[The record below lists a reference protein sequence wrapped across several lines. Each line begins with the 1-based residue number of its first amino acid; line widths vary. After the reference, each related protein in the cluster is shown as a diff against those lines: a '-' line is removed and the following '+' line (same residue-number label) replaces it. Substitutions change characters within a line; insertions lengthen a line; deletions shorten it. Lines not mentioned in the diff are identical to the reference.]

1 MDNTLPLPNS
11 RKRRQP
17 LTRAACAECR
27 VKKRRCNGKRPVCG
41 PCAAHE
47 QSCVYTTKDADETR
61 MQALARENEE
71 LKRRLKDLEQYVG
84 HLPGQ
89 NGGTS
94 VDLVHC
100 ATSDECVLE
109 AIVKASG
116 YSLFT
121 SSSSTRSA
129 RLVIPPAIGLQF
141 ENELSVAYPDLYPMS
156 WKSNTTSIYQQRD
169 ANTAGILQPLP
180 SYKGTHGSNL
190 PDLSDLQISNWTTV
204 PVTNDFAAK
213 ALRLYL
219 QTDHHVLGL
228 FDAELFVHD
237 LLDLRQE
244 FCSTLLVN
252 SLLFWAC
259 VSS

>member
-1 MDNTLPLPNS
+1 MDNTLTLLNS
-11 RKRRQP
+11 KKRRQP

-27 VKKRRCNGKRPVCG
+27 VKKRRCNGKRPMCG

-71 LKRRLKDLEQYVG
+71 LKRRLKDLEQHVG

-94 VDLVHC
+94 VDLLHC
-100 ATSDECVLE
+100 TTSDDYVAESV
-109 AIVKASG
+109 VKGSG
-116 YSLFT
+116 YSLLT
-121 SSSSTRSA
+121 SSSSTWSTPLA
-129 RLVIPPAIGLQF
+129 ILPAIGLRF

-156 WKSNTTSIYQQRD
+156 WKSNTASSCQQSD
-169 ANTAGILQPLP
+169 AHTAGILRPLP
-180 SYKGTHGSNL
+180 GFRGTHRSNL
-190 PDLSDLQISNWTTV
+190 PDLSNLQIGNWTTV

-213 ALRLYL
+213 ALLLYL

-237 LLDLRQE
+237 LLNLRQE

-259 VSS
+259 VSP